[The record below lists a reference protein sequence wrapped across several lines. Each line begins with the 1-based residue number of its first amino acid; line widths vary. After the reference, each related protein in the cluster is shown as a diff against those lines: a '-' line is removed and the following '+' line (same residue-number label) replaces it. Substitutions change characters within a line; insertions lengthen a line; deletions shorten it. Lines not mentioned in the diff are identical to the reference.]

1 MGWGIWD
8 EQKIPHPASR
18 IPHPP
23 PGTAA
28 GRRRWASMTD
38 TFYTDLPALGRFER
52 LADPDAYTPVPPDW
66 TVVIT
71 DVVGSTVAVQAG
83 RYRDVNYV
91 GAASIAAVLNAVGR
105 ADVPF
110 VFGGDGATLVLPPAL
125 VEPALA
131 ALAALQHHASTRL
144 SLRLRV
150 GRVGVAEITAA
161 GHDLA
166 LARFE
171 VAEGYAQA
179 LLTGS
184 GLGWAEAQIKGP
196 ATAERYASTAAP
208 AEGAD
213 PYAGLECRWEDVVSP
228 HGETVSLLVSA
239 AEGPGATA
247 VYRDVL
253 AAVEDVYGPGET
265 MHPVAL
271 DRLRLASDA
280 DRFAPEARL
289 RRPDARRRYT
299 AELWLRNVL
308 GRYLVRNKTRTSETD
323 WGLYPT
329 KLRASTDYRKFDGVL
344 RMILAGTPE
353 QRARLEAT
361 LDAGFA
367 AGVLAY
373 GLHVSDRAILTCLVY
388 ERMGRQVH
396 FVDGAGG
403 GYTAA
408 AVPFKRRMK
417 ELAAR
422 AAA

>member
-1 MGWGIWD
+1 M
-8 EQKIPHPASR
+8 S
-18 IPHPP
+18 
-23 PGTAA
+23 
-28 GRRRWASMTD
+28 D
-38 TFYTDLPALGRFER
+38 TFYTDLPALDRFER
-52 LADPDAYTPVPPDW
+52 LAEPDAYAPVPDDW

-105 ADVPF
+105 QDVPF

-125 VEPALA
+125 VDDALA
-131 ALAALQHHASTRL
+131 ALAALQHHAATRL

-150 GRVGVAEITAA
+150 GVVRVAEIYAA

-166 LARFE
+166 MARLQ
-171 VAEGYAQA
+171 VADGYAQA

-184 GLGWAEAQIKGP
+184 GLGWAEAQIKG
-196 ATAERYASTAAP
+196 ATTGERYASTAAP
-208 AEGAD
+208 AENAD

-228 HGETVSLLVSA
+228 HGETVSLLVA
-239 AEGPGATA
+239 AAAGPDATA
-247 VYRDVL
+247 VYREVL
-253 AAVEDVYGPGET
+253 AAVEDVYGSDEA
-265 MHPVAL
+265 HPVAL
-271 DRLRLASDA
+271 DRLRLSSDA
-280 DRFAPEARL
+280 GRFAPEARL
-289 RRPDARRRYT
+289 RKPGRRRRYT
-299 AELWLRNVL
+299 LELWLRNAL
-308 GRYLVRNKTRTSETD
+308 GRYLVKNKAKTSETD
-323 WGLYPT
+323 WGAYPT

-361 LDAGFA
+361 LDAGVA
-367 AGVLAY
+367 AGRLAY

-396 FVDGAGG
+396 FVDGAEG

-422 AAA
+422 GTASAA

>member
-1 MGWGIWD
+1 M
-8 EQKIPHPASR
+8 S
-18 IPHPP
+18 
-23 PGTAA
+23 
-28 GRRRWASMTD
+28 D
-38 TFYTDLPALGRFER
+38 TFYTDLPALERFER
-52 LADPDAYTPVPPDW
+52 LAEPDAYASVPKDW

-71 DVVGSTVAVQAG
+71 DVVGSTIAVQAG

-105 ADVPF
+105 QDVPF
-110 VFGGDGATLVLPPAL
+110 VFGGDGATLVLPPDL
-125 VEPALA
+125 VGDALA
-131 ALAALQHHASTRL
+131 ALAALQHHAATRL

-150 GRVGVAEITAA
+150 GVVRVAEIYAA

-166 LARFE
+166 MARLQ
-171 VAEGYAQA
+171 VSPGYAQA
-179 LLTGS
+179 LLAGS

-208 AEGAD
+208 SANAD

-228 HGETVSLLVSA
+228 HGETVSLLVAASA
-239 AEGPGATA
+239 GPDATA
-247 VYRDVL
+247 VYREVL
-253 AAVEDVYGPGET
+253 AAVEDIYGPGDT

-271 DRLRLASDA
+271 DRLRLSSDA
-280 DRFAPEARL
+280 GRFAPEARL
-289 RRPDARRRYT
+289 RKPERRRRYT
-299 AELWLRNVL
+299 LELWLRNAL
-308 GRYLVRNKTRTSETD
+308 GRTLVKNKTKTSETD
-323 WGLYPT
+323 WGEYPK
-329 KLRASTDYRKFDGVL
+329 KLRAATDYRKFDGVL

-367 AGVLAY
+367 AGRLAY
-373 GLHVSDRAILTCLVY
+373 GVHVSDRAILTCLVY

-408 AVPFKRRMK
+408 AVPFKQRMK
-417 ELAAR
+417 ELAGR
-422 AAA
+422 ANAGTG